1 MVCRTYGHGHKRWS
15 SHKGANGKATRKL
28 PFDFRVHQRV
38 LHGAKPANFCPTY
51 LRHHPAQEVYV
62 TGTFD
67 DWAKSVKLENK
78 GEHFEKLVELPLS
91 KEKIFYKV
99 RYLRAPPFLYYEVWP
114 IYRAQMELFQGN
126 RFHIITTQK
135 SGGCANSFRCL
146 ISSVKSAQGLRSPLG
161 DKATLLTSTISS
173 SFRIGLK

>member
-1 MVCRTYGHGHKRWS
+1 MVRRTYGHGHKRWS

-28 PFDFRVHQRV
+28 PSEARVHQRV

-51 LRHHPAQEVYV
+51 LRHHPADEVYV

-91 KEKIFYKV
+91 NEKIFYKV
-99 RYLRAPPFLYYEVWP
+99 RYFTTASFLHEEVRP
-114 IYRAQMELFQGN
+114 IYKAQVEISQGN
-126 RFHIITTQK
+126 CFHITTPQK
-135 SGGCANSFRCL
+135 SGGCANSSRCL
-146 ISSVKSAQGLRSPLG
+146 ISSGSPPG
-161 DKATLLTSTISS
+161 DKATLLTSNTSS